1 MDLTAEAINEL
12 KESGIK
18 PSERL
23 VSDGRGR
30 VYGVDNNGRFDVLG
44 GPEKALELNTLSGM
58 VDYIKSGL
66 DLTEGSYLLQIVD
79 ETQVELKTGLVE
91 GGRKTL
97 ARSTAIIPKLY
108 FDTFLDTEKLN
119 IALQSNFEKTEDRD
133 ILLQVV
139 GNIRDNN
146 VKTIGDDGVSQAV
159 TINQGVASA
168 ADVKV
173 PNPVTLAPYRTFT
186 EIYGQPESEFIFRMQ
201 EGPRGGLFE
210 ADGGKWRHT
219 AIERIAFYLNDK
231 LADLIEAK
239 KIILIA

>member
-18 PSERL
+18 PVERL

-30 VYGVDNNGRFDVLG
+30 VFGVDNNGRFDVLG

-66 DLTEGSYLLQIVD
+66 DLTDGSYLLQIVD

-119 IALQSNFEKTEDRD
+119 IALQSNFEKTDDRD

-146 VKTIGDDGVSQAV
+146 VLS
-159 TINQGVASA
+159 
-168 ADVKV
+168 
-173 PNPVTLAPYRTFT
+173 R
-186 EIYGQPESEFIFRMQ
+186 
-201 EGPRGGLFE
+201 
-210 ADGGKWRHT
+210 
-219 AIERIAFYLNDK
+219 
-231 LADLIEAK
+231 LIK
-239 KIILIA
+239 G